1 MDRTYQALPQSNLIL
16 DEGRSIGPVHPC
28 STAYAPRTMG
38 LTTASLGTTLL
49 AISGTAIVMTVVEI
63 FTTTAAMADVFTR
76 A

>member
-1 MDRTYQALPQSNLIL
+1 
-16 DEGRSIGPVHPC
+16 
-28 STAYAPRTMG
+28 MG